1 MIDFEEAVKQY
12 GSDFHGKHGFPG
24 SMGGM
29 PLKKDAKGKTDD
41 KPEDPIKRILKHQEE
56 EASKSAN
63 APKMAK
69 TGDGGQIVLEVPG
82 TGHPKTP
89 VAGETETPTPEAT
102 PSSKLAEEPTPTPHV
117 SADASTEAST
127 HDEL

>member
-12 GSDFHGKHGFPG
+12 GTDFHGKHGFPG
-24 SMGGM
+24 SLGEL
-29 PLKKDAKGKTDD
+29 PKKKDAKEKDK

-56 EASKSAN
+56 EESRSAN

-89 VAGETETPTPEAT
+89 VAGETE
-102 PSSKLAEEPTPTPHV
+102 EPTPTL
-117 SADASTEAST
+117 SAASAETST